1 MASHC
6 FLLLGLSVRWTV
18 RQQKIQICV
27 GRSVNHLRVGFTSPF
42 VVSRSYDFWKP
53 ACFQFHQLL
62 YDRDFRDFWVGTLL
76 FSPRPKP
83 NPDTQCMVHLP
94 IHLPYKW
101 PTVGKY
107 TSPIE
112 CLGKLTSTKNNGLI
126 WYCIPIDFER
136 FFEGHH
142 RFLLAKSIAGLSKK
156 YLCPEYVGIKLI
168 VYWHVLLIFDDL
180 G

>member
-6 FLLLGLSVRWTV
+6 FFAVGAFRTMDSPSTKKSRSVLGDPYTILGLALQV
-18 RQQKIQICV
+18 
-27 GRSVNHLRVGFTSPF
+27 L
-42 VVSRSYDFWKP
+42 FWYH
-53 ACFQFHQLL
+53 AVMTFGNQHASNFINY

-107 TSPIE
+107 TCPIE

-156 YLCPEYVGIKLI
+156 YVCPEYG
-168 VYWHVLLIFDDL
+168 
-180 G
+180 